1 MPKEARGIFFSLCY
15 IVSLLGKLISYK
27 VSQYLFPIA
36 AYWPFVF
43 DAICFFLIGLMLIVT
58 FSLGYYEKRINK
70 TQRSILVTSIL
81 KRTSKVS

>member
-1 MPKEARGIFFSLCY
+1 MPKEARGIFFSLCS
-15 IVSLLGKLISYK
+15 IIEFIGKLISYK
-27 VSQYLFPIA
+27 VSEYLFPIA

-43 DAICFFLIGLMLIVT
+43 DGICFFLIGLMLIVT

-81 KRTSKVS
+81 ERNSKMS